1 MITQIL
7 LNCTHVPPEAYF
19 TCSRVFLLSSNLRSL
34 MDAGGEPHDDS
45 DEVVKGKSEPTGRRH
60 EIQSAVSCSRLTL
73 DSAIGLDCG
82 LNSY

>member
-1 MITQIL
+1 
-7 LNCTHVPPEAYF
+7 
-19 TCSRVFLLSSNLRSL
+19 

-60 EIQSAVSCSRLTL
+60 EIQYAISCSRLTL